1 MADENELRELC
12 ERIRRL
18 RLDDQLHLLEM
29 VLADAR
35 AARAREDEEGRRELA
50 AMEERYLKR
59 QRLAV
64 PVEDHSR
71 EAG

>member
-1 MADENELRELC
+1 MADENELRDLC
-12 ERIRRL
+12 ERIGRL
-18 RLDDQLHLLEM
+18 SMDDRLHLLEM

-50 AMEERYLKR
+50 FWEERQLKR
-59 QRLAV
+59 QRSAV